1 MPRSAKTN
9 KHDRK
14 RKQREI
20 GAART
25 ERSRQRRLD
34 NAAKRA
40 EILAINPGM
49 KIKIINQV
57 AYDAEG
63 AEIKIE
69 NGKVTKWLPA
79 KPQMIEP
86 EVVEVKTLQSKRDE
100 LGIIE
105 AEKGKA
111 IDAQIEKERLGVFN
125 PFRWK
130 KK

>member
-1 MPRSAKTN
+1 MPRDAKTR

-14 RKQREI
+14 RKQKEM

-34 NAAKRA
+34 NATKRA

-57 AYDAEG
+57 AYDVEG

-79 KPQMIEP
+79 KPQIIEP
-86 EVVEVKTLQSKRDE
+86 EVVEVKTFQSKHTE
-100 LGIIE
+100 LGI
-105 AEKGKA
+105 AEV
-111 IDAQIEKERLGVFN
+111 EKKRVGVFN
-125 PFRWK
+125 PFKWK